1 MKPLLIVL
9 GLLLTRFALT
19 ANPLMV
25 CESCPI
31 RDIQRAIEMANPGDE
46 VRVLAGEYAISTLNI
61 DKRLRLIG
69 EGMPILRG
77 NKKDELL
84 IITADSVEIIGIE
97 FRDAGKS
104 NLKDLAAI
112 RVRGRKGFVIQSNRI
127 MDAYFGIYIEKGK
140 QGLIADNV
148 LIGQAV
154 DEMSS
159 GNAIHAWDAKQ
170 LRIVGN
176 EVRGYRDGI
185 YLEFVNESEIRDNI
199 SVENIRY
206 GLHFMFSND
215 DSYTCNLFRD
225 NGAGVAVMFSKR
237 IEMRYNR
244 FEHNWGRS
252 SYGLLLKE
260 IYDAEIEHNTFDKN
274 TIGILLEGSTRLN
287 YRFNEFRANGWA
299 VQMSGGCLDNNF
311 SFNDF
316 LYNSND
322 LVINGRVNNNTF
334 DNNYWSSYS
343 GYDLDRD
350 GAGDV
355 AYRPVKLYSYIQSQ
369 APESIILMRSFFID
383 LLNFSEKVSPV
394 FTPENVLDHR
404 PLINRVL

>member
-1 MKPLLIVL
+1 MKSLSILLGCMVVSLSLL
-9 GLLLTRFALT
+9 GSSFR
-19 ANPLMV
+19 V
-25 CESCPI
+25 CDACAFQ
-31 RDIQRAIEMANPGDE
+31 DIQQAIEAANPGDE
-46 VRVLAGEYAISTLNI
+46 VRILPGEYAISTLLI
-61 DKRLRLIG
+61 DKKLRLVG

-77 NKKDELL
+77 NRQDELL
-84 IITADSVEIIGIE
+84 IITADSVEISGLE

-104 NLKDLAAI
+104 NLKDLAAV
-112 RVRGRKGFVIQSNRI
+112 RVKGAQYFTINGNRI

-140 QGLIADNV
+140 KGWITNNV
-148 LIGQAV
+148 LIGLAK
-154 DEMSS
+154 DEMSA

-170 LRIVGN
+170 LQIIGN

-185 YLEFVNESEIRDNI
+185 YLEFVNESEIRDNL
-199 SVENIRY
+199 SLNNIRY

-215 DSYTCNLFRD
+215 DSYTCNLFRN

-237 IEMRYNR
+237 IEMRHNR

-260 IYDAEIEHNTFDKN
+260 IYDAEIWDNYFEKN
-274 TIGILLEGSTRLN
+274 TIGILLEGSTRLT
-287 YRFNEFRANGWA
+287 YQFNEFRANGWA
-299 VQMSGGCLDNNF
+299 VQMSGGCLDNHF

-322 LVINGRVNNNTF
+322 LVINGRVNNNSF
-334 DNNYWSSYS
+334 DNNHWSSYT
-343 GYDLDRD
+343 GYDLDKD

-355 AYRPVKLYSYIQSQ
+355 AYRPVKLYSYIQGQ
-369 APESIILMRSFFID
+369 VPESIILMRSFFID

-404 PLINRVL
+404 PLLNRVL